1 MIGRDDKSVS
11 DSLSRNAT
19 KNVTDTI
26 RTGFM
31 DTLGA
36 WHDTT
41 YTRTRSVSYK
51 AWTKRTLI
59 DQALSRGAY
68 VTVGYVVMPK
78 LRVAA
83 RADLFRNDYAWKLKT
98 PGADT
103 SWVKTEARTVNWT
116 LGADYFL
123 NPNAKVSLN
132 YDIRQEDM
140 ALALV
145 KNNVLSLQAQ
155 VKF

>member
-1 MIGRDDKSVS
+1 MIGLDDKSAS

-19 KNVTDTI
+19 KSVTDTI
-26 RTGFM
+26 RTGYM
-31 DTLGA
+31 DTA
-36 WHDTT
+36 SVWHDTT

-51 AWTKRTLI
+51 AWTKKTLV
-59 DQALSRGAY
+59 DQALSRSAY
-68 VTVGYVVMPK
+68 LTVGCVVMPK
-78 LRVAA
+78 LRLAA
-83 RADLFRNDYAWKLKT
+83 RADLYRTDYAWKLKAS
-98 PGADT
+98 GADT

-123 NPNAKVSLN
+123 NPNVKVSLN